1 MGRAPQRPAEERLK
15 RAMAGGAGGT
25 PGSPAI
31 LRRLLFREILARFAG
46 GEAFLVGVMLL
57 AELFTTMWRF
67 LAMDAPFGS
76 ILLWLAAGIPAHALE
91 VLPVAFLF
99 GITLSLAEMH
109 ADGELIVVCGS
120 GVSVQSLS
128 LPILLFSMVLAGA
141 MLVADDAV
149 AIPASARRD
158 ELNRVLSGQKG
169 QGRQVSDITIMAE
182 GGTFVYRAASYD
194 PLARRLADVDI
205 VERGASG
212 EMVSRVQAARADWKD
227 GRWTFAEARVFSRT
241 RTGDWTE
248 RLERDY
254 APPELREDPSSFGV
268 LRDKPSL
275 MRIGELTAYIGTLSR
290 SGLPVAEAQTELN
303 KRFSLLFTPLIVC
316 GLSVA
321 VAGLFRKN
329 SLLMSL
335 LFSLCTATVY
345 YVAQM
350 LGSLSAKTGWVSPV
364 AGVWTVTAIFLA
376 ASALGYAKAKT

>member
-1 MGRAPQRPAEERLK
+1 MSAEKAGVDARAP
-15 RAMAGGAGGT
+15 G
-25 PGSPAI
+25 GSPSI
-31 LRRLLFREILARFAG
+31 LRRLLLGDSLKRFAG

-57 AELFTTMWRF
+57 AELFTSMWRF
-67 LAMDAPFGS
+67 LAMDAPVGS
-76 ILLWLAAGIPAHALE
+76 ILLWLAAGVPAHALE

-128 LPILLFSMVLAGA
+128 LPILLFSVAIAGVMLAA
-141 MLVADDAV
+141 NDTI
-149 AIPASARRD
+149 AIPASAKRD

-182 GGTFVYRAASYD
+182 GGALVYRAGSYD
-194 PLARRLADVDI
+194 PQARRLSDVDI
-205 VERGASG
+205 VQRDASG
-212 EMVSRVQAARADWKD
+212 KVVSRIQSPRAEWKED
-227 GRWTFAEARVFSRT
+227 RWTFPEARVFSLT

-248 RLERDY
+248 RAERDY
-254 APPELREDPSSFGV
+254 APAELREDPSSFGI

-275 MRIGELTAYIGTLSR
+275 MRLGELNAYIKTLAR
-290 SGLPVAEAQTELN
+290 SGLPSAEAETELN
-303 KRFSLLFTPLIVC
+303 KRFSLLFTPFIVC

-350 LGSLSAKTGWVSPV
+350 LGSLSAKTGWVSPAV
-364 AGVWTVTAIFLA
+364 GVWTITVIFMA
-376 ASALGYAKAKT
+376 ASAFGYAKAKT

>member
-1 MGRAPQRPAEERLK
+1 MSTAEPGDRSGTARGRAIAR
-15 RAMAGGAGGT
+15 G
-25 PGSPAI
+25 GSPAI
-31 LRRLLFREILARFAG
+31 LRRFLLGEILKRFAG

-57 AELFTTMWRF
+57 AELFTSMWRF
-67 LAMDAPFGS
+67 LAMDAPIGS
-76 ILLWLAAGIPAHALE
+76 ILLWLAAGVPAHALE

-128 LPILLFSMVLAGA
+128 LPILLFSVAISGA
-141 MLVADDAV
+141 MLVANDAI

-158 ELNRVLSGQKG
+158 DLNQVLSGQKG

-182 GGTFVYRAASYD
+182 GGAVVYRAGSYD
-194 PLARRLADVDI
+194 PLAQRLSNVDI
-205 VERGASG
+205 VERDASG
-212 EMVSRVQAARADWKD
+212 RMVSRIQSPRAEWKRD
-227 GRWTFAEARVFSRT
+227 RWTFPEARVFSLT
-241 RTGDWTE
+241 PGGDWTE
-248 RLERDY
+248 RSERDF

-275 MRIGELTAYIGTLSR
+275 MRLGELNAHIKTLRR
-290 SGLPVAEAQTELN
+290 SGLPSAEAETELN
-303 KRFSLLFTPLIVC
+303 KRFSLLFTPVIVC

-350 LGSLSAKTGWVSPV
+350 LGSLSAKTGWVSPAV
-364 AGVWTVTAIFLA
+364 GIWTVTAIFLT
-376 ASALGYAKAKT
+376 ASAFGYAKAKT

>member
-1 MGRAPQRPAEERLK
+1 MSAEK
-15 RAMAGGAGGT
+15 AGADAMAPG
-25 PGSPAI
+25 GSPSI
-31 LRRLLFREILARFAG
+31 LRRLLLGEILKRFAG

-57 AELFTTMWRF
+57 AELFTSMWRF
-67 LAMDAPFGS
+67 LAMDAPVGS
-76 ILLWLAAGIPAHALE
+76 ILLWLAAGVPAHALE

-128 LPILLFSMVLAGA
+128 LPILLFSVAIAGVMLAA
-141 MLVADDAV
+141 NDTI
-149 AIPASARRD
+149 AIPASAKRD

-182 GGTFVYRAASYD
+182 GGALVYRAGSYD
-194 PLARRLADVDI
+194 PQARRLSDVDI
-205 VERGASG
+205 VQRDASG
-212 EMVSRVQAARADWKD
+212 KVVSRIQSPRAEWKED
-227 GRWTFAEARVFSRT
+227 RWTFPEARVFSLT

-248 RLERDY
+248 RAERDY
-254 APPELREDPSSFGV
+254 APAELREDHSSFGI

-275 MRIGELTAYIGTLSR
+275 MRLGELNAYIKTLAR
-290 SGLPVAEAQTELN
+290 SGLPSAEAETELN
-303 KRFSLLFTPLIVC
+303 KRFSLLFTPFIVC

-350 LGSLSAKTGWVSPV
+350 LGSLSAKTGWVSPAV
-364 AGVWTVTAIFLA
+364 GVWTITVIFMA
-376 ASALGYAKAKT
+376 ASAFGYAKAKT

>member
-1 MGRAPQRPAEERLK
+1 MSAEK
-15 RAMAGGAGGT
+15 AGADAMAPG
-25 PGSPAI
+25 GSPSI
-31 LRRLLFREILARFAG
+31 LRRLLLGEILKRFAG

-57 AELFTTMWRF
+57 AELFTSMWRF
-67 LAMDAPFGS
+67 LAMDAPVGS
-76 ILLWLAAGIPAHALE
+76 ILLWLAAGVPAHALE

-128 LPILLFSMVLAGA
+128 LPILLFSVAIAGVMLAA
-141 MLVADDAV
+141 NDTI
-149 AIPASARRD
+149 AIPASAKRD

-182 GGTFVYRAASYD
+182 GGALVYRAGSYD
-194 PLARRLADVDI
+194 PQARRLSDVDI
-205 VERGASG
+205 VQRDASG
-212 EMVSRVQAARADWKD
+212 KVVSRIQSPRAEWKED
-227 GRWTFAEARVFSRT
+227 RWTFPEARVFSLT

-248 RLERDY
+248 RAERDY
-254 APPELREDPSSFGV
+254 APAELREDPSSFGI

-275 MRIGELTAYIGTLSR
+275 MRLGELNAYIKTLAR
-290 SGLPVAEAQTELN
+290 SGLPSAEAETELN
-303 KRFSLLFTPLIVC
+303 KRFSLLFTPFIVC

-350 LGSLSAKTGWVSPV
+350 LGSLSAKTGWVSPAV
-364 AGVWTVTAIFLA
+364 GVWTITVIFMA
-376 ASALGYAKAKT
+376 ASAFGYAKAKT

>member
-1 MGRAPQRPAEERLK
+1 MKSAQEGV
-15 RAMAGGAGGT
+15 GAGASG
-25 PGSPAI
+25 GSPSL
-31 LRRLLFREILARFAG
+31 LRRLLLGEILKRFAG

-57 AELFTTMWRF
+57 AELFTSMWRF
-67 LAMDAPFGS
+67 LAMDAPIDG
-76 ILLWLAAGIPAHALE
+76 ILLWLAAGVPAHALE

-128 LPILLFSMVLAGA
+128 LPILLFSVALAGA
-141 MLVADDAV
+141 MLMANDAV
-149 AIPASARRD
+149 AIPASAKRD

-182 GGTFVYRAASYD
+182 GGAFVYRAGAYD
-194 PLARRLADVDI
+194 PLARRLSDVDI
-205 VERGASG
+205 VERDASG
-212 EMVSRVQAARADWKD
+212 KVVSRIQSPRAEWN
-227 GRWTFAEARVFSRT
+227 GGSWTFPEARVFSLSKS
-241 RTGDWTE
+241 GDWTE
-248 RLERDY
+248 RSERDY
-254 APPELREDPSSFGV
+254 APPDLREDPSSFGI

-275 MRIGELTAYIGTLSR
+275 MRLGELASYIKTLER
-290 SGLPVAEAQTELN
+290 SGLPSAEAETELN
-303 KRFSLLFTPLIVC
+303 KRFSLLFTPIIVC

-350 LGSLSAKTGWVSPV
+350 LGSLSAKTGWVSPA

>member
-1 MGRAPQRPAEERLK
+1 MRAAKESAGA
-15 RAMAGGAGGT
+15 RASG
-25 PGSPAI
+25 GSPSL
-31 LRRLLFREILARFAG
+31 LRRLLLGEILKRFAG
-46 GEAFLVGVMLL
+46 GEAFLVGIMLL
-57 AELFTTMWRF
+57 AELFTSMWRF
-67 LAMDAPFGS
+67 LAMDAPIGG
-76 ILLWLAAGIPAHALE
+76 ILLWLAAGVPAHALE

-128 LPILLFSMVLAGA
+128 LPILLFSVAIAGA
-141 MLVADDAV
+141 MLVANDAV
-149 AIPASARRD
+149 AIPASAKRD

-182 GGTFVYRAASYD
+182 GGAFVYRAGAYD
-194 PLARRLADVDI
+194 PLARRLSDVDI
-205 VERGASG
+205 VERDASG
-212 EMVSRVQAARADWKD
+212 KVVSRIQSPRAEWK
-227 GRWTFAEARVFSRT
+227 GGSWTFPEARVFSLT
-241 RTGDWTE
+241 QSGDWTE
-248 RLERDY
+248 RAERDY
-254 APPELREDPSSFGV
+254 APSELREDPSSFGI

-275 MRIGELTAYIGTLSR
+275 MRLGELASYIKTLER
-290 SGLPVAEAQTELN
+290 SGLPSAEAETELN
-303 KRFSLLFTPLIVC
+303 KRFSLLFTPIIVC

-335 LFSLCTATVY
+335 LFSLSTATVY

-350 LGSLSAKTGWVSPV
+350 LGSLSAKTGWVSPA

>member
-1 MGRAPQRPAEERLK
+1 MSAEK
-15 RAMAGGAGGT
+15 AGADAMAPG
-25 PGSPAI
+25 GSPSI
-31 LRRLLFREILARFAG
+31 LRRLLLGEILKRFAG

-57 AELFTTMWRF
+57 AELFTSMWRF
-67 LAMDAPFGS
+67 LAMDAPVGS
-76 ILLWLAAGIPAHALE
+76 ILLWLAAGVPAHALE

-128 LPILLFSMVLAGA
+128 LPILLFSVAIAGVMLAA
-141 MLVADDAV
+141 NDTI
-149 AIPASARRD
+149 AIPASAKRD

-182 GGTFVYRAASYD
+182 GGALVYRAGSYD
-194 PLARRLADVDI
+194 PQARRLSDVDI
-205 VERGASG
+205 VQRDASG
-212 EMVSRVQAARADWKD
+212 KVVSRIQSPRAEWKED
-227 GRWTFAEARVFSRT
+227 RWTFPEARVFSLT
-241 RTGDWTE
+241 RTGSWTE
-248 RLERDY
+248 RAERDY
-254 APPELREDPSSFGV
+254 APAELREDPSSFGI

-275 MRIGELTAYIGTLSR
+275 MRLGELNAYIKTLAR
-290 SGLPVAEAQTELN
+290 SGLPSAEAETELN
-303 KRFSLLFTPLIVC
+303 KRFSLLFTPFIVC

-350 LGSLSAKTGWVSPV
+350 LGSLSAKTGWVSPAV
-364 AGVWTVTAIFLA
+364 GVWTITVIFMA
-376 ASALGYAKAKT
+376 ASAFGYAKAKT

>member
-1 MGRAPQRPAEERLK
+1 MSAEK
-15 RAMAGGAGGT
+15 PGAGAKAPG
-25 PGSPAI
+25 GSPAI
-31 LRRLLFREILARFAG
+31 LRRLLFREVLKRFAG

-57 AELFTTMWRF
+57 AELFTSMWRF
-67 LAMDAPFGS
+67 LAMDAPIGS
-76 ILLWLAAGIPAHALE
+76 ILLWLAAGIPAHALD

-128 LPILLFSMVLAGA
+128 LPILLFSVAIAGA
-141 MLVADDAV
+141 MLAANDTI

-158 ELNRVLSGQKG
+158 ELNRTLSGQKG

-182 GGTFVYRAASYD
+182 GGAFVYRAGSYD
-194 PLARRLADVDI
+194 PQARRLGDVDI
-205 VERGASG
+205 VQRDASG
-212 EMVSRVQAARADWKD
+212 RVVSRIQSPRAEWKED
-227 GRWTFAEARVFSRT
+227 RWTFPEARVFSLT
-241 RTGDWTE
+241 QAGDWTE
-248 RLERDY
+248 RAERDY
-254 APPELREDPSSFGV
+254 APAELREDPASFGI

-275 MRIGELTAYIGTLSR
+275 MRLGELAAYSKTLAR
-290 SGLPVAEAQTELN
+290 SGLPSAEAETELN
-303 KRFSLLFTPLIVC
+303 KRFSLLFTPFIVC

-350 LGSLSAKTGWVSPV
+350 LGSLSAKTGWVSPA
-364 AGVWTVTAIFLA
+364 AGVWTITVIFMA
-376 ASALGYAKAKT
+376 ASAFGYAKAKT